1 MTNENEFKEGINWY
15 GWITPFSGYGIVML
29 EYATAMNELIGD
41 KVSIGWQRG
50 NPNSSEEWKTLTPEQ
65 RRLVHEK
72 PFKKER
78 IGIIKTTPDR
88 FGENESEIK
97 IGYTMVENTKIGKDW
112 VDRINAMA
120 ACFVP
125 SAYLIDVFRSSGV
138 TVPLYQVRQGINP
151 EKFPFIYR
159 EKKPIFRFGTCGWM
173 DQRKNWKEM
182 VQAFSSEFDEDEPV
196 ELWIKNTN
204 NTFGFEQATDPRVK
218 IIDKLMTFPEMLDFY
233 GDLDCFLFPSR
244 AEGSG
249 MPPREA
255 MATGLP
261 VILTNWSGLTEICDE
276 KYNYPLTP
284 LAIDLPDYR
293 GDEQPGFQARIDVQ
307 ELMYWMRYVY
317 EHREEALEKG
327 RLASEWMH
335 KDWNWTKCAQ
345 EVINILRENFH
356 YE

>member
-1 MTNENEFKEGINWY
+1 MTDKNGYKEGINWY

-29 EYATAMNELIGD
+29 EYATAMNELTGD

-50 NPNSSEEWKTLTPEQ
+50 RPNASEEWKTLTPQQ
-65 RRLVHEK
+65 RYLVHEK

-112 VDRINAMA
+112 VDKINAMA

-125 SAYLIDVFRSSGV
+125 SAYLLDVFRESGV
-138 TVPLYQVRQGINP
+138 TVPLYRVRQGINP
-151 EKFPFIYR
+151 EKFPYIYR
-159 EKKPIFRFGTCGWM
+159 EKKSIFRFGTCGWM

-182 VQAFSSEFDEDEPV
+182 IRAFSSEFDESEPV

-204 NTFGFEQATDPRVK
+204 NTFGFEEAVDPRVK

-233 GDLDCFLFPSR
+233 RDLDCFLFPSR

-261 VILTNWSGLTEICDE
+261 VILTNWSGLSEICDE

-293 GDEQPGFQARIDVQ
+293 GEEQPGFQARIDIQ

-317 EHREEALEKG
+317 EHRQEALEKG
-327 RLASEWMH
+327 KLASEWMH

-345 EVINILRENFH
+345 EVINILKENFN
-356 YE
+356 YG